1 MADYDKLEVEHSSA
15 DEMAELMFEEQRT
28 IKSIQ
33 IEDDSKTDKIDMDV
47 GEACLLDGNQQQS
60 KDGFE
65 FESPKQISKVKP
77 IANSRVIK
85 EATEANALKTVDGFH
100 REFEGFKKSHP

>member
-1 MADYDKLEVEHSSA
+1 
-15 DEMAELMFEEQRT
+15 
-28 IKSIQ
+28 
-33 IEDDSKTDKIDMDV
+33 MDAP
-47 GEACLLDGNQQQS
+47 EACLLDGNQLQS

-65 FESPKQISKVKP
+65 FESPKQIAKVKP

-85 EATEANALKTVDGFH
+85 ERGEANALNTVDGFN